1 MFFSLYQALHLYFPD
16 MPLIYDYFQELL
28 ERNEGKN
35 ISWSKTDSCSTS
47 FMVVSMEDLVSKLH
61 EASEVTN
68 QILISFNVFLIRKP
82 YKHLQS

>member
-16 MPLIYDYFQELL
+16 MPHIYELL

-68 QILISFNVFLIRKP
+68 QIFISFNVFLIRKP
-82 YKHLQS
+82 YKPLQS

>member
-1 MFFSLYQALHLYFPD
+1 MFFRYQALHLYFTD
-16 MPLIYDYFQELL
+16 MPRTYDYFQELL

-47 FMVVSMEDLVSKLH
+47 FMEDLVSKLH

-68 QILISFNVFLIRKP
+68 HILISFNAFLIRKP
-82 YKHLQS
+82 

>member
-1 MFFSLYQALHLYFPD
+1 
-16 MPLIYDYFQELL
+16 MPCIYDYFQELL

-35 ISWSKTDSCSTS
+35 RSWSKTDSCSTS

-68 QILISFNVFLIRKP
+68 QIFD
-82 YKHLQS
+82 